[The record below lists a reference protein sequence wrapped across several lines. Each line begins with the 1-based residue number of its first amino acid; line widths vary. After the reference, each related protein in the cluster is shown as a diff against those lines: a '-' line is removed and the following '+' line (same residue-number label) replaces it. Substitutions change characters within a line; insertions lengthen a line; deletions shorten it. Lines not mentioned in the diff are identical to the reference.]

1 MSVNSLQRKIQHLY
15 LRSGFGASIKEI
27 NKSVQLPLSD
37 TLKEIFSNSENYTE
51 IDLEDKSELTFKN
64 FRNNDRK
71 EISKEEKQKFLKQ
84 SRENIRDLNIIWIDK
99 MAEDKAQL
107 RDKMTLFWH
116 GHFACRTPVAN
127 FAMKQNNTL
136 RKNALGKFGDLLM
149 EISKDPAMLQFL
161 NNQQNK
167 KSSPN
172 ENFARELLELFSI
185 GRGNYTEKDIKE
197 AARAF
202 TGWGFNRKGE
212 FQFRKRLHDY
222 DEKIFSG
229 KRGDLSGEDI
239 IQIILE
245 NKKTSD
251 FITEKIYCY
260 FVNDKINKER
270 VKLLSKEFYES
281 EYDINKLMKQI
292 FSADWFYDNENIGE
306 KIKSPVELI
315 VSIKRNFRT
324 EFDNPLPLI
333 NLQKELGQILFNPPN
348 VAGWSGGR
356 NWIDTSSLMYRM
368 NLGEIAI
375 QSAENNSTDNLNQEK
390 NQLLNMN
397 KLFKNLHL
405 HSDLTEFKA
414 GFFKYSNA
422 EIPYK
427 LIEYLLQKDPGEE
440 TLSIVKKYSD
450 DSDKDKFIES
460 LTLRIVSLPEYQ
472 IC

>member
-15 LRSGFGASIKEI
+15 LRSGFGASINMI
-27 NKSVQLPLSD
+27 NKSVQLPLSY
-37 TLKEIFSNSENYTE
+37 TLKEIFLNSENYSE
-51 IDLEDKSELTFKN
+51 ISLEDKSESALNN

-71 EISKEEKQKFLKQ
+71 EISQEEKQNFRMQ
-84 SRENIRDLNIIWIDK
+84 SRENLRDLNIIWIEK
-99 MAEDKAQL
+99 MSEDKAQL
-107 RDKMTLFWH
+107 REKMTLFWH
-116 GHFACRTPVAN
+116 GHFACRTPVAY

-185 GRGNYTEKDIKE
+185 GRGNYSEKDVKE

-202 TGWGFNRKGE
+202 TGWGFNGKGD
-212 FQFRKRLHDY
+212 FRFRKRFHDY

-229 KRGDLSGEDI
+229 KRGDFSGEDI
-239 IQIILE
+239 IKIIIE

-251 FITEKIYCY
+251 FITEKIYRY

-281 EYDINKLMKQI
+281 EYDINKLMKHI

-324 EFDNPLPLI
+324 EFKNPLPLI
-333 NLQKELGQILFNPPN
+333 NLQKEMGQILFNPPN
-348 VAGWSGGR
+348 VAGWPGGR

-375 QSAENNSTDNLNQEK
+375 QSGKNSSTDKLNQDK
-390 NQLLNMN
+390 NQSRGIDKM
-397 KLFKNLHL
+397 FKNLNM

-414 GFFKYSNA
+414 GFLKYSNA

-427 LIEYLLQKDPGEE
+427 LIEFLLQKDPDEE

-450 DSDKDKFIES
+450 NSDKDKFIES